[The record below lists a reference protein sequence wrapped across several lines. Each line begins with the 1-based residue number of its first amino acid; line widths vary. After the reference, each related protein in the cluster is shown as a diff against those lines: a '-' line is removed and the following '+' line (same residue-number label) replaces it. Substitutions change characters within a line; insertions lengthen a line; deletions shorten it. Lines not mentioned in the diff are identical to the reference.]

1 MAKGLTL
8 VFSVAACILAVS
20 VFACAGDVIKIG
32 QSTALTG
39 PYATWGAGAR
49 ASAGIAVDEIN
60 AAGGINGKKLV
71 LVSRDSEHNPVKA
84 VANYRELVEK
94 EGCVAL
100 LGGSN
105 SSSMLAVAPIINSE
119 LKTPLLC
126 PATDARAIIKNEAW
140 EKNAPNYMFRYGMYD
155 EGQAGV
161 MVRFATEYFGADKIA
176 LLTWTA
182 GWGVT
187 GRGAVLKT
195 MGELGIKPISDESY
209 DTSDTDMTPQLLKIK
224 NSGANLILNY
234 GQTRENVNALR
245 ARSKIRLKVPY
256 ISAWGIAS
264 HSFYEA
270 ARQVAEGVMTTTT
283 ITTDG
288 PQPERMR
295 KFLESYN
302 KAYGPNL
309 EAMPATV
316 AAYDLVYLLADVMKK
331 HGTEPD
337 AIRDGLENVPAF
349 SGLVKTFDRPL
360 FTADRHDAFL
370 PEDFILCRWT
380 GGKLLKVQWDGDRKE
395 PFVQIDADTR
405 KYIDKKTG
413 DLK

>member
-1 MAKGLTL
+1 MMKNLKA
-8 VFSVAACILAVS
+8 VFGVCACIMALSVS
-20 VFACAGDVIKIG
+20 VGAEDVIKIG
-32 QSTALTG
+32 QTTALTG

-84 VANYRELVEK
+84 VANARELVEK
-94 EGCVAL
+94 EGCVAI

-119 LKTPLLC
+119 LKVPLLC
-126 PATDARAIIKNEAW
+126 PATDAYAIIKNDAW
-140 EKNAPNYMFRYGMYD
+140 EKGEPNYMFRYGMYD

-161 MVRFATEYFGADKIA
+161 MVRFATEYFGAEKIA

-195 MGELGIKPISDESY
+195 MDKMGIKPISDESY

-224 NSGANLILNY
+224 NAGADLILNY

-245 ARSKIRLKVPY
+245 ARTKIGLKIPY

-264 HSFYEA
+264 HSFYDA
-270 ARQVAEGVMTTTT
+270 AQKVAEGVMTTTT

-295 KFLESYN
+295 KFLESYH

-316 AAYDLVYLLADVMKK
+316 AAYDLIYLLADVMKK
-331 HGTEPD
+331 HGDTPE
-337 AIRDGLENVPAF
+337 AIRDGLENVPGF
-349 SGLVKTFDRPL
+349 SGLVKTFDRPV
-360 FTADRHDAFL
+360 FTRDRHDAFL
-370 PEDFILCRWT
+370 LEDFILCRWT
-380 GGKLLKVQWDGDRKE
+380 GGKLLKVEYDAEKKE
-395 PFVQIDADTR
+395 PFVQIDADTK
-405 KYIDKKTG
+405 KYIDKRTG
-413 DLK
+413 ELK